1 MRHCEFKKRYDPRL
15 GKYVKKRVYGEGI
28 SDVFKAVGSKIFG
41 RTAKKAAESAA
52 KSATKKAVI
61 ATSEYAGK
69 KAGDKLVELLSNNKT
84 TTPSVMI
91 EPGLPKQLSL
101 SEPNVLTAQEVN
113 DRVNQLLSGGK
124 LRRRNF
130 I

>member
-1 MRHCEFKKRYDPRL
+1 MRQCEFKKRYDPKL
-15 GKYVKKRVYGEGI
+15 GKYVKKHVYGEGI

-52 KSATKKAVI
+52 KKVATE
-61 ATSEYAGK
+61 TSEYAGK
-69 KAGDKLVELLSNNKT
+69 KAGDKIVELLSKNKT
-84 TTPSVMI
+84 TTPSVLI
-91 EPGLPKQLSL
+91 EPSLSEQLSL
-101 SEPNVLTAQEVN
+101 SEPKELTAQEVN
-113 DRVNQLLSGGK
+113 DRVNRLLSGGK

>member
-1 MRHCEFKKRYDPRL
+1 MRPCEFKKRHDPKL
-15 GKYVKKRVYGEGI
+15 GKHVKKRVYGEGV

-41 RTAKKAAESAA
+41 RTAKKVAESAA
-52 KSATKKAVI
+52 KKVATE
-61 ATSEYAGK
+61 TSEYAGK
-69 KAGDKLVELLSNNKT
+69 KAGDKIVELLKKNKK
-84 TTPSVMI
+84 TTPSVQI
-91 EPGLPKQLSL
+91 EPSL
-101 SEPNVLTAQEVN
+101 SEQISSSEPEVLTAQEIN

>member
-1 MRHCEFKKRYDPRL
+1 MRHCEFKKRYDPKL
-15 GKYVKKRVYGEGI
+15 GKYVKKHIYGEGI
-28 SDVFKAVGSKIFG
+28 SDVLKAVGSKIFR

-52 KSATKKAVI
+52 KKAAI
-61 ATSEYAGK
+61 ETSEYAGK
-69 KAGDKLVELLSNNKT
+69 KAGDKIVELLSNNKT
-84 TTPSVMI
+84 TTPSVLI
-91 EPGLPKQLSL
+91 EPSL
-101 SEPNVLTAQEVN
+101 SEPKVLTAQEVN